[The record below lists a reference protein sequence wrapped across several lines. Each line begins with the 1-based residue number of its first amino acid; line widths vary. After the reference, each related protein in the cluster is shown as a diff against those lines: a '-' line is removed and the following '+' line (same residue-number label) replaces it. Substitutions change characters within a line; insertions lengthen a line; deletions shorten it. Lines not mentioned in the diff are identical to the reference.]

1 MPPPERYNTGYNVGV
16 GGAVVNDNRLL
27 LVRRSSRRG
36 HGNWQIPG
44 GFVEQNETMELAVIR
59 EVEEEAGVT
68 TTVQGV
74 LAIRNRYDEEGG
86 NSLYIVMR
94 LSPQSGE
101 PNPDMK
107 EVDQARYFS
116 LSEIQALEQISP
128 VNIEVAQRALSQDYH
143 LLFAQTVD
151 QPNRGPYTL
160 FLG

>member
-1 MPPPERYNTGYNVGV
+1 
-16 GGAVVNDNRLL
+16 
-27 LVRRSSRRG
+27 
-36 HGNWQIPG
+36 
-44 GFVEQNETMELAVIR
+44 
-59 EVEEEAGVT
+59 
-68 TTVQGV
+68 
-74 LAIRNRYDEEGG
+74 
-86 NSLYIVMR
+86 MR
-94 LSPQSGE
+94 LSPQFGE

-107 EVDQARYFS
+107 EVDQVRYFS

>member
-27 LVRRSSRRG
+27 LVRRLSRRG

-107 EVDQARYFS
+107 EVDQVRYFS

-128 VNIEVAQRALSQDYH
+128 VNIEVAQRALSQDYR

>member
-16 GGAVVNDNRLL
+16 GGAVVNDNKLL
-27 LVRRSSRRG
+27 LVRRLSRRG

-44 GFVEQNETMELAVIR
+44 GFVEQNETIELAVVR

-68 TTVQGV
+68 AVVQGV
-74 LAIRNRYDEEGG
+74 LGVRNRFDEEGG

-94 LSPQSGE
+94 LSPQSGN

-107 EVDQARYFS
+107 EVDQAKYFS
-116 LSEIQALEQISP
+116 LTEIQALEQISP
-128 VNIEVAQRALSQDYH
+128 VNIEVAQRALAQDYH
-143 LLFAQTVD
+143 LLFAQKID
-151 QPNRGPYTL
+151 HPDRGPYTL